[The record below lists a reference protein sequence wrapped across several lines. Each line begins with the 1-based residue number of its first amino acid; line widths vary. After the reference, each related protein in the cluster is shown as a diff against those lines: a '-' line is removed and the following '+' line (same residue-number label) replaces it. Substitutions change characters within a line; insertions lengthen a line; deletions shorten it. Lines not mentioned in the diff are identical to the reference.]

1 MKSKQQTSKT
11 YFKLLSLINSAV
23 ISGYVLGAIVTT
35 IFFVDYKGPYVI
47 SRFDIFL
54 MLFIPSITLFGLY
67 RSDFF
72 FNLKVPLLKKI
83 DDMKIK
89 MSEYRELV
97 IVRIVYLSLPAVL
110 SILAVA
116 KTNALTYFI
125 YTGFVIYTMIVKK
138 PTLKSAITDMK
149 LNKQEIA
156 ILEDPESLI

>member
-1 MKSKQQTSKT
+1 MERKQQTSKT

-23 ISGYVLGAIVTT
+23 ISGYVLGVIVTT
-35 IFFVDYKGPYVI
+35 IFFVDYKGPYVV
-47 SRFDIFL
+47 SKFDMSL
-54 MLFIPSITLFGLY
+54 MLFIPITTLFVLY
-67 RSDFF
+67 RSHYFF
-72 FNLKVPLLKKI
+72 YLKVPLLNKV

-89 MSEYRELV
+89 MSKYRELV
-97 IVRIVYLSLPAVL
+97 IGRIVYLSLPAVL

-116 KTNALTYFI
+116 KTNAFTYFF
-125 YTGFVIYTMIVKK
+125 YTGFIIYTMIVKK